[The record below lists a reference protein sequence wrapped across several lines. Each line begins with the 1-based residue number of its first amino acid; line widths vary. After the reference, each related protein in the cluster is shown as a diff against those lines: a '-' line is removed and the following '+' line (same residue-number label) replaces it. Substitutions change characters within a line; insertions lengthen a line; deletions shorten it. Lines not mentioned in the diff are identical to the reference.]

1 MVNLG
6 EVIMTDNIQNA
17 AIMSAG
23 MKLLRENLGLI
34 ESEIF
39 IFNLK
44 QERFDYTEWSQSLY
58 EDMSLEE
65 LLGKAAEFEREHPEL
80 IRKEVEVI

>member
-1 MVNLG
+1 MN
-6 EVIMTDNIQNA
+6 DSIQTA

-39 IFNLK
+39 MYNVK
-44 QERFDYTEWSQSLY
+44 QGRFDYTKWRQHLY

-65 LLGKAAEFEREHPEL
+65 LLRKASTFECEHPEL
-80 IRKEVEVI
+80 IPKEVEVL

>member
-1 MVNLG
+1 M
-6 EVIMTDNIQNA
+6 IDNIQTA

-39 IFNLK
+39 ICNLK
-44 QERFDYTEWSQSLY
+44 QERFDYTEWSQNLY
-58 EDMSLEE
+58 ENMSLEE
-65 LLGKAAEFEREHPEL
+65 LFNKAAEFEREHPEL
-80 IRKEVEVI
+80 VRKGTEIL

>member
-1 MVNLG
+1 
-6 EVIMTDNIQNA
+6 MTDNIQTA

-39 IFNLK
+39 IYNLK
-44 QERFDYTEWSQSLY
+44 QELFDYTEWSQALY

-65 LLGKAAEFEREHPEL
+65 LCQKAAEYECTHPEL
-80 IRKEVEVI
+80 IPKGVEII

>member
-1 MVNLG
+1 MI
-6 EVIMTDNIQNA
+6 ENIQTA

-39 IFNLK
+39 ICNIK
-44 QERFDYTEWSQSLY
+44 QERFDYTEWSQNLF
-58 EDMSLEE
+58 EDMTLEE
-65 LLGKAAEFEREHPEL
+65 LHSKAAEFEREHPEL
-80 IRKEVEVI
+80 IGKGTEII

>member
-1 MVNLG
+1 MEENA
-6 EVIMTDNIQNA
+6 MNDSIQTA

-39 IFNLK
+39 MYNVK
-44 QERFDYTEWSQSLY
+44 QERFDYTPLFASTEKLY
-58 EDMSLEE
+58 LFFN
-65 LLGKAAEFEREHPEL
+65 K
-80 IRKEVEVI
+80 

>member
-1 MVNLG
+1 MN
-6 EVIMTDNIQNA
+6 DSIQTS

-39 IFNLK
+39 IYNLK
-44 QERFDYTEWSQSLY
+44 QERFDYTEWSQNLY

-65 LLGKAAEFEREHPEL
+65 LLSKAVMFGREHPEL
-80 IRKEVEVI
+80 IPKEVEII

>member
-1 MVNLG
+1 M
-6 EVIMTDNIQNA
+6 IDNTQNA

-39 IFNLK
+39 IFNLR
-44 QERFDYTEWSQSLY
+44 QDHFDYTEWRQSLY
-58 EDMSLEE
+58 ENMSLKE
-65 LLGKAAEFEREHPEL
+65 LLSNAAEFEQEHPEL
-80 IRKEVEVI
+80 IRNDVEIM

>member
-1 MVNLG
+1 M
-6 EVIMTDNIQNA
+6 IDNIQTA

-39 IFNLK
+39 ICNLK
-44 QERFDYTEWSQSLY
+44 QERFDYTEWSQNLY
-58 EDMSLEE
+58 EDISLEE
-65 LLGKAAEFEREHPEL
+65 LFSKAAAFEREHPEL
-80 IRKEVEVI
+80 VRKGTEIL

>member
-1 MVNLG
+1 M
-6 EVIMTDNIQNA
+6 IDNIQTA

-39 IFNLK
+39 ICNLK
-44 QERFDYTEWSQSLY
+44 QERFDYTEWSQNLY

-65 LLGKAAEFEREHPEL
+65 LFGKAAEFEREHPEL
-80 IRKEVEVI
+80 VRKGTEIL

>member
-1 MVNLG
+1 M
-6 EVIMTDNIQNA
+6 IDNIQNA

-39 IFNLK
+39 ILNLK
-44 QERFDYTEWSQSLY
+44 NEHFDYTEWSQNLF
-58 EDMSLEE
+58 EDMSLKE
-65 LLGKAAEFEREHPEL
+65 LLSKANEFAHEHPEL
-80 IRKEVEVI
+80 VRKETEIL